1 MNTIK
6 SKTNIF
12 FIVTIDTEEE
22 GLWGNEYKRHHEYTV
37 ENISHLKF
45 FQKICNRLGIVS
57 TYLID
62 YPVATQK
69 SSVNILKEFLK
80 QGICEIGTHLH
91 PWCNPPYEE
100 ELSHRNSYPHNLSP
114 ELQQKK
120 LETLTKAIQDNFGV
134 QPISYRAGRFGFDE
148 SSIKILEEL
157 EYKIDTSLVP
167 YRNNKISDEP
177 SFGMVQLKP
186 YYLDYHDIRY
196 AGNSKILEIPITVEF
211 NRSLPEFVKKIYP
224 SLPDIGIRRLLK
236 NTFGVELIWLRPSY
250 SSLNNMKKLADNVI
264 SSGVTVL
271 NMMFHSTEL
280 MPGASP
286 YNKTQEDVDLFLKK
300 IENFFLY
307 LQLHY
312 KVECVKLNEINNLM
326 N

>member
-1 MNTIK
+1 MKEDYFDKIK
-6 SKTNIF
+6 F
-12 FIVTIDTEEE
+12 VVTIDTEEE
-22 GLWGNEYKRHHEYTV
+22 GLWGNEYKRHDEYTV
-37 ENISHLKF
+37 ENIFCLDS
-45 FQKICNRLGIVS
+45 FQKFCDRLGIVP

-69 SSVNILKEFLK
+69 SSVNILKNFLK
-80 QGICEIGTHLH
+80 QGVCEIGTHLH

-114 ELQQKK
+114 ELQRKK
-120 LETLTKAIQDNFGV
+120 LKILTKAIQDNFGV
-134 QPISYRAGRFGFDE
+134 QPISYRAGRFGFNE

-157 EYKIDTSLVP
+157 EYEIDTSIVP
-167 YRNNKISDEP
+167 YRDNKISDEP

-186 YYLDYHDIRY
+186 YYLDYTDIRS
-196 AGNSKILEIPITVEF
+196 AGDSKILEIPITVEF
-211 NRSLPEFVKKIYP
+211 TRSLPKFVKKIYP
-224 SLPDIGIRRLLK
+224 SLPDIGIRRLLR
-236 NTFGVELIWLRPSY
+236 NAFSVELVWLRPSY
-250 SSLNNMKKLADNVI
+250 SSLDYMIKLADQVI

-312 KVECVKLNEINNLM
+312 EVESIKLKTLYKLSN
-326 N
+326 